1 MISSNALSDL
11 NGLYSSDITRIPIP
25 ISTYSSSWNLVTAG
39 ATKSYVDDVF
49 YELTRYSL
57 KISPSN
63 TSQIVIELLNQ
74 DVGVLI
80 NDAEWVFHCMI
91 KCNSTV
97 TVTSF
102 LYDSDS
108 AYTSVSGNSQ
118 TLRQNTWTA
127 CYSNINEYAD
137 INSPSHP
144 MSIRIHIDNHG
155 SQPIYIS
162 FPTLTLD
169 KPFLYNLL
177 YTEGK
182 VLFPDFFQE
191 YDSQETNPTYP
202 FFKLWH
208 SLTSNLD
215 DVLKEYLAIFPYE
228 QSELPSSSFSTN
240 SGGQYEFSKSTL
252 TTPGLMPDDYRLW
265 AAMFIGT
272 RLQNEINILSGGNL
286 TATLSEGLSE
296 TSYEIGD
303 TGPGGGKV
311 FITPTT
317 FGNSTGRYFEVA
329 PVGAQVQRRWA
340 QTSLESTAVTGA
352 DGTAIGTG
360 YKNTLEIIAQG
371 NSSTSTSAAKY
382 CRTASLSGGLSD
394 WFLPSQDEL
403 AELYTNRVAL
413 NTSFT
418 SGVYWSSTETAAST
432 AKAQHLSTGTTT
444 TPTKL
449 TSTNYVRPVRSFAV
463 STLTVDEFKKWQ
475 LESRAYGYA
484 RGSSISLRSA
494 GKQVLVGTQKI
505 ISTPFWDDDPFHIHM
520 RTVTSETPGA
530 LDEGYSSPNVLA
542 AVEPMRPQGFIIT
555 HATIDEITF
564 ILGDVDFGVFDQ
576 SVLG

>member
-1 MISSNALSDL
+1 MISSNVLSDQ
-11 NGLYSSDITRIPIP
+11 NGLYSSDISGNVIPL
-25 ISTYSSSWNLVTAG
+25 STYSSSWNMITPY
-39 ATKSYVDDVF
+39 ATISYVSDVF
-49 YELTRYSL
+49 YKLNRYSL
-57 KISPSN
+57 KITPGNS
-63 TSQIVIELLNQ
+63 SQIVVELTNQ

-80 NDAEWVFHCMI
+80 NDAEWIFHCVL
-91 KCNSTV
+91 KCSSTV

-108 AYTSVSGNSQ
+108 AYTSVSGNSHE
-118 TLRQNTWTA
+118 LRQNTWTA

-137 INSPSHP
+137 KNSTSHP
-144 MSIRIHIDNHG
+144 MSIRMHIDNHN
-155 SQPIYIS
+155 SKPIYLT

-169 KPFLYNLL
+169 KPFLYNSL

-182 VLFPDFFQE
+182 ALFPDFFRD

-208 SLTSNLD
+208 SVTSNLD
-215 DVLKEYLAIFPYE
+215 EVIKEYLKIFPYE
-228 QSELPSSSFSTN
+228 ESELPASSRTSN
-240 SGGQYEFSKSTL
+240 VGDEYEFSKSTM
-252 TTPGLMPDDYRLW
+252 TTPALMPDSYRQW
-265 AAMFIGT
+265 ASMFIGT
-272 RLQNEINILSGGNL
+272 RLRNEIYIPNGADFIASLSSDSNVV
-286 TATLSEGLSE
+286 T
-296 TSYEIGD
+296 YKIGD
-303 TGPGGGKV
+303 TGPAGGKI
-311 FITPTT
+311 FITPNTV
-317 FGNSTGRYFEVA
+317 GNSTGRYFEVA
-329 PVGAQVQRRWA
+329 PIGAEVQRRWA
-340 QTSLESTAVTGA
+340 QTSLQSTAVTGA

-413 NTSFT
+413 GTGFT

-463 STLTVDEFKKWQ
+463 STLTANEFKKWQ

-484 RGSSISLRSA
+484 RGSLKSIRSA
-494 GKQVLVGTQKI
+494 GKQVLVGAQKI
-505 ISTPFWDDDPFHIHM
+505 ISTPFWNSETFHIHV

-530 LDEGYSSPNVLA
+530 LDAGYSSPNVLA
-542 AVEPMRPQGFIIT
+542 AIEPMRPQGFIIT
-555 HATIDEITF
+555 HATIDAITF